1 MNLKTDF
8 KMTDIKRRILKL
20 SSSQNN
26 GGNFMNPKMTAADAS
41 VFLNQTVQNIHRI
54 LKTRQ
59 SEWNKSANRVYFSH
73 ATSRMLFNLK
83 FPENNKV
90 LAVQIVK
97 GGPGKTSITKNIGI
111 RAALYGAKVLLIDL
125 DQQGNLTND
134 LITSAEST
142 PVMID
147 LITDIELSTADAI
160 VPIFDGLDLIP
171 SRLENSAL
179 DNTLTL
185 EHHPLDRVFKE
196 RIDPLREKYDL
207 ILIDCP
213 PALSAAVAAAAL
225 ASDIVICPVAPEKY
239 CLDGLKMT
247 HGELVNL
254 EKKFKRHIPFRIIMN
269 KFDNRTLLS
278 SDILEVLH
286 KSSIYGPKLYKTF
299 VRASQEFSNTTAKKE
314 SIFDGLR
321 ITPAQEDID
330 ALTREIL
337 DLNSQRP
344 KVSENI
350 VPLGKLNAEKSSSD
364 EARM

>member
-1 MNLKTDF
+1 
-8 KMTDIKRRILKL
+8 
-20 SSSQNN
+20 
-26 GGNFMNPKMTAADAS
+26 MNPKMTAADAS
-41 VFLNQTVQNIHRI
+41 VFLNQTVQNVHRL
-54 LKTRQ
+54 LKTKQ
-59 SEWNKSANRVYFSH
+59 LDWNKSANRVFFNH
-73 ATSRMLFNLK
+73 TTAQRLFNLK
-83 FPENNKV
+83 FPTSTKV
-90 LAVQIVK
+90 VAVQIVK

-111 RAALYGAKVLLIDL
+111 RASLYGAKVLLIDL
-125 DQQGNLTND
+125 DQQGNLSND
-134 LITSAEST
+134 LINSAEST

-147 LITDIELSTADAI
+147 LITDSELSVNDAI
-160 VPIFDGLDLIP
+160 VPIFEGLDLIP

-185 EHHPLDRVFKE
+185 EHHPLDRVFKD
-196 RIDPLREKYDL
+196 RIDSLRGKYDL

-213 PALSAAVAAAAL
+213 PAISASVAAAAL
-225 ASDIVICPVAPEKY
+225 ASDLVVCPVAPEKY

-247 HGELVNL
+247 HGELLNL

-286 KSSIYGPKLYKTF
+286 KSAVYGPKLYKTF

-314 SIFDGLR
+314 SIFDVLR

-337 DLNSQRP
+337 DLNVQRP

-350 VPLGKLNAEKSSSD
+350 VPLGKLSSD
-364 EARM
+364 ETANTEARL

>member
-1 MNLKTDF
+1 
-8 KMTDIKRRILKL
+8 
-20 SSSQNN
+20 
-26 GGNFMNPKMTAADAS
+26 MTAADAS
-41 VFLNQTVQNIHRI
+41 VFLNQTVQNVHRL
-54 LKTRQ
+54 LKTKQ
-59 SEWNKSANRVYFSH
+59 LDWNKSANRVFFNH
-73 ATSRMLFNLK
+73 TTAQKLFNLK
-83 FPENNKV
+83 FPTSTKV
-90 LAVQIVK
+90 VAVQIVK

-111 RAALYGAKVLLIDL
+111 RASLYGAKVLLIDL
-125 DQQGNLTND
+125 DQQGNLSND
-134 LITSAEST
+134 LISSAEST

-147 LITDIELSTADAI
+147 LITDSDLSVNDAI

-196 RIDPLREKYDL
+196 RIDSLRSKYDL

-213 PALSAAVAAAAL
+213 PAISASVAAAAL
-225 ASDIVICPVAPEKY
+225 ASDLVVCPVAPEKY

-247 HGELVNL
+247 HGELLNL

-286 KSSIYGPKLYKTF
+286 KSTIYGPKLYKTF

-314 SIFDGLR
+314 SIFDSLR

-337 DLNSQRP
+337 DLNVQRP
-344 KVSENI
+344 KLSENI
-350 VPLGKLNAEKSSSD
+350 VPLGKLNSD
-364 EARM
+364 ETANNEARL

>member
-1 MNLKTDF
+1 MNLVGKV
-8 KMTDIKRRILKL
+8 IAI
-20 SSSQNN
+20 
-26 GGNFMNPKMTAADAS
+26 A
-41 VFLNQTVQNIHRI
+41 NQ
-54 LKTRQ
+54 
-59 SEWNKSANRVYFSH
+59 
-73 ATSRMLFNLK
+73 
-83 FPENNKV
+83 
-90 LAVQIVK
+90 K
-97 GGPGKTSITKNIGI
+97 GGVGKTTTSVNLTASLAATK
-111 RAALYGAKVLLIDL
+111 RQVLLIDL

-134 LITSAEST
+134 LIPSADST
-142 PVMID
+142 PIMID
-147 LITDIELSTADAI
+147 LITDNELSINDA
-160 VPIFDGLDLIP
+160 VVSIFDGLDLLP

-185 EHHPLDRVFKE
+185 EHHPLDRVFKD
-196 RIDPLREKYDL
+196 RIDSLKEKYDL

-213 PALSAAVAAAAL
+213 PAISSSVAAAAL
-225 ASDIVICPVAPEKY
+225 ASDLVICPVAPEKY

-247 HGELVNL
+247 HGELINL

-278 SDILEVLH
+278 SEILEVLH
-286 KSSIYGPKLYKTF
+286 KSTVYGAKLYKTF
-299 VRASQEFSNTTAKKE
+299 VRASQEFSNSTAKKE

-321 ITPAQEDID
+321 ISPAQEDID

-350 VPLGKLNAEKSSSD
+350 IPLGNLNIEPATLN

>member
-1 MNLKTDF
+1 
-8 KMTDIKRRILKL
+8 
-20 SSSQNN
+20 
-26 GGNFMNPKMTAADAS
+26 MNPKMTAADAS
-41 VFLNQTVQNIHRI
+41 VFLNQTIQNVHRL
-54 LKTRQ
+54 LKSKQTDF
-59 SEWNKSANRVYFSH
+59 NKSANRVFFGH
-73 ATSRMLFNLK
+73 EGAKKIFNLK
-83 FPENNKV
+83 FSQQNKV
-90 LAVQIVK
+90 ISVQIVK

-134 LITSAEST
+134 LIASAEST

-147 LITDIELSTADAI
+147 LISDNELSLKDAI
-160 VPIFDGLDLIP
+160 VPIFEGLDLIP

-185 EHHPLDRVFKE
+185 EHHPLDRVFKD
-196 RIDPLREKYDL
+196 RIDSIREKYDL

-213 PALSAAVAAAAL
+213 PAISASVAAAAL
-225 ASDIVICPVAPEKY
+225 ASDLVVCPVAPEKY

-247 HGELVNL
+247 HGELINL

-278 SDILEVLH
+278 SDILELLH
-286 KSSIYGPKLYKTF
+286 KSPLYGTKLYKTY
-299 VRASQEFSNTTAKKE
+299 VRASQEFSNSTAKKE

-321 ITPAQEDID
+321 VTPAQEDID
-330 ALTREIL
+330 SLTREIL

-350 VPLGKLNAEKSSSD
+350 IPLGKLNAEPLAQD
-364 EARM
+364 EAGLRV

>member
-1 MNLKTDF
+1 
-8 KMTDIKRRILKL
+8 
-20 SSSQNN
+20 
-26 GGNFMNPKMTAADAS
+26 MNPKMTAADAS
-41 VFLNQTVQNIHRI
+41 TFLNQTVQNIHRL

-59 SEWNKSANRVYFSH
+59 LEWNKSANRVYFGHSS
-73 ATSRMLFNLK
+73 AQKLFNLK
-83 FPENNKV
+83 FSPISKV
-90 LAVQIVK
+90 ISVQIVK

-134 LITSAEST
+134 LIPSADST
-142 PVMID
+142 PIMID
-147 LITDIELSTADAI
+147 LITDNELSINDA
-160 VPIFDGLDLIP
+160 VVSIFDGLDLLP

-185 EHHPLDRVFKE
+185 EHHPLDRVFKD
-196 RIDPLREKYDL
+196 RIDSLKEKYDL

-213 PALSAAVAAAAL
+213 PAISSSVAAAAL
-225 ASDIVICPVAPEKY
+225 ASDLVICPVAPEKY

-247 HGELVNL
+247 HGELINL

-278 SDILEVLH
+278 SEILEVLH
-286 KSSIYGPKLYKTF
+286 KSTVYGAKLYKTF
-299 VRASQEFSNTTAKKE
+299 VRASQEFSNSTAKKE

-321 ITPAQEDID
+321 ISPAQEDID

-350 VPLGKLNAEKSSSD
+350 IPLGNLNIEPATLN